1 MNRVTNFFLVFVLA
15 FAITNYFSR
24 DINSEIS
31 NNQTVTNTT
40 IYKRDVAVEISK
52 TINSIDTNKIDA
64 DIANKEQQF
73 SSKLISDLNEE
84 LVVLNQEITFL
95 IQQQKFSQ
103 FREKHGGVRGIYL
116 NGYHMTNNSK
126 LEIIN
131 NILDN
136 TNVNSL
142 VIDVKTDNGHILFDS
157 VNELAVEMS
166 NVRSKYNSE
175 RLNTLKDKNDL
186 YLIGRVVVFQDP
198 LFAKN
203 YPNEAVFDSYRNNI
217 YSQDGQ
223 YFIDPGSEKA
233 RNYVINIAKEACEL
247 GFDEIQFDYIRYPDS
262 NYKYMVFKD
271 ENTYDNRIKNI
282 NSFLMVAKKEI
293 NSLGCF
299 VSADVFGFILTNK
312 FDGGIGQNLE
322 TIIENVDFLSP
333 MVYPSHY
340 SKGSFGYQ
348 NPNRNPYGVITSA
361 LDDALERGVEEI
373 KLRPFLQGFWHSDA
387 EVQENIRA
395 AEDKNLDWI
404 IWNVSSSYNLL
415 LVKMG
420 LLLFFVSN
428 MMPCQK
434 LDMPVATT

>member
-64 DIANKEQQF
+64 DIASKEQKF

-103 FREKHGGVRGIYL
+103 FREKYGGVRGIYL

-282 NSFLMVAKKEI
+282 NSFLMIAKKEI

-404 IWNVSSSYNLL
+404 IWNVSSSYNL
-415 LVKMG
+415 G
-420 LLLFFVSN
+420 YFS
-428 MMPCQK
+428 K
-434 LDMPVATT
+434 LDS

>member
-1 MNRVTNFFLVFVLA
+1 MNRVTN
-15 FAITNYFSR
+15 TNYFSR

-404 IWNVSSSYNLL
+404 IWNVSSSYNL
-415 LVKMG
+415 G
-420 LLLFFVSN
+420 YFS
-428 MMPCQK
+428 K
-434 LDMPVATT
+434 LDS

>member
-1 MNRVTNFFLVFVLA
+1 MNRVANFFLVFVLA

-103 FREKHGGVRGIYL
+103 FREKHGGVRGVYL

-233 RNYVINIAKEACEL
+233 REYVINIAKEACEL

-271 ENTYDNRIKNI
+271 ENNYDNRIKNI

-373 KLRPFLQGFWHSDA
+373 KLRPFLQGFWHSDT

-404 IWNVSSSYNLL
+404 IWNVSSSYNL
-415 LVKMG
+415 G
-420 LLLFFVSN
+420 YFS
-428 MMPCQK
+428 K
-434 LDMPVATT
+434 LDS

>member
-271 ENTYDNRIKNI
+271 ENNYDNRIKNI

-404 IWNVSSSYNLL
+404 IWNVSSSYNL
-415 LVKMG
+415 G
-420 LLLFFVSN
+420 YFS
-428 MMPCQK
+428 K
-434 LDMPVATT
+434 LDS

>member
-1 MNRVTNFFLVFVLA
+1 MNRVANFFLVFVLA

-404 IWNVSSSYNLL
+404 IWNVSSSYNL
-415 LVKMG
+415 G
-420 LLLFFVSN
+420 YFS
-428 MMPCQK
+428 K
-434 LDMPVATT
+434 LDS

>member
-175 RLNTLKDKNDL
+175 TLNTLKDKNDL

-404 IWNVSSSYNLL
+404 IWNVSSSYNL
-415 LVKMG
+415 G
-420 LLLFFVSN
+420 YFS
-428 MMPCQK
+428 K
-434 LDMPVATT
+434 LDS

>member
-64 DIANKEQQF
+64 DIASKEQQF

-84 LVVLNQEITFL
+84 LVVLNQEIAFL

-404 IWNVSSSYNLL
+404 IWNVSSSYNL
-415 LVKMG
+415 G
-420 LLLFFVSN
+420 YFS
-428 MMPCQK
+428 K
-434 LDMPVATT
+434 LDS

>member
-175 RLNTLKDKNDL
+175 TLNTLKDKNDL

-203 YPNEAVFDSYRNNI
+203 YPNEAVFDSYNNKI

-404 IWNVSSSYNLL
+404 IWNVSSSYNL
-415 LVKMG
+415 G
-420 LLLFFVSN
+420 YFS
-428 MMPCQK
+428 K
-434 LDMPVATT
+434 LDS

>member
-15 FAITNYFSR
+15 FATTNFFSR
-24 DINSEIS
+24 DINNEKS
-31 NNQTVTNTT
+31 NNQIVTNTT
-40 IYKRDVAVEISK
+40 VYKTDVAVEIAKNIKSV
-52 TINSIDTNKIDA
+52 DANKINA
-64 DIANKEQQF
+64 DITSKEQKF

-95 IQQQKFSQ
+95 IKQQKFSQ
-103 FREKHGGVRGIYL
+103 FREKHGGVRGIYI
-116 NGYHMTNNSK
+116 NGYHMTNSSK
-126 LEIIN
+126 LERIN
-131 NILDN
+131 NILGN

-142 VIDVKTDNGHILFDS
+142 VIDVKTDNGHILFDT
-157 VNELAVEMS
+157 VDELAGEMS
-166 NVRSKYNSE
+166 NIRSKYNSKT
-175 RLNTLKDKNDL
+175 LNTLKDTNDL

-203 YPNEAVFDSYRNNI
+203 YPNEAIFDSYNKRI

-271 ENTYDNRIKNI
+271 ENTYENRIKNI
-282 NSFLMVAKKEI
+282 NSFLKVAKKEI

-299 VSADVFGFILTNK
+299 VSADVFGYILTNK

-322 TIIENVDFLSP
+322 TIIANVDFLSP

-373 KLRPFLQGFWHSDA
+373 KLRPFLQGFWHTDA

-404 IWNVSSSYNLL
+404 IWNVSSSYNL
-415 LVKMG
+415 G
-420 LLLFFVSN
+420 YFS
-428 MMPCQK
+428 K
-434 LDMPVATT
+434 LDS

>member
-31 NNQTVTNTT
+31 DNQTVTNTT

-64 DIANKEQQF
+64 DIASKEQKF

-95 IQQQKFSQ
+95 MQQQKFSQ

-395 AEDKNLDWI
+395 AEDKSLDWI
-404 IWNVSSSYNLL
+404 IWNVSSSYNL
-415 LVKMG
+415 G
-420 LLLFFVSN
+420 YFS
-428 MMPCQK
+428 K
-434 LDMPVATT
+434 LDS

>member
-15 FAITNYFSR
+15 FTITNFFSR
-24 DINSEIS
+24 DINNEIS
-31 NNQTVTNTT
+31 KNQIVTNTT
-40 IYKRDVAVEISK
+40 IYKRDIALEISK
-52 TINSIDTNKIDA
+52 TINNIDTNKIDA
-64 DIANKEQQF
+64 DIVSKEQKF

-95 IQQQKFSQ
+95 IKQQKFSQ
-103 FREKHGGVRGIYL
+103 FRDKHGGVRGIYL
-116 NGYHMTNNSK
+116 NGYHMTNSSK

-157 VNELAVEMS
+157 VNELALEMS
-166 NVRSKYNSE
+166 NVRSKYNNEILS
-175 RLNTLKDKNDL
+175 TLKDKNDL

-203 YPNEAVFDSYRNNI
+203 YPNEAVFDSNKNKI

-271 ENTYDNRIKNI
+271 ENTYENRIKNI

-312 FDGGIGQNLE
+312 FDGGVGQNLE

-340 SKGSFGYQ
+340 SNGSFGYE

-373 KLRPFLQGFWHSDA
+373 KLRPFLQGFWHSDF

-404 IWNVSSSYNLL
+404 IWNVSSSYNL
-415 LVKMG
+415 G
-420 LLLFFVSN
+420 YFS
-428 MMPCQK
+428 K
-434 LDMPVATT
+434 LDS

>member
-64 DIANKEQQF
+64 DIASKEQKF

-84 LVVLNQEITFL
+84 LVVLNQEIAFL

-404 IWNVSSSYNLL
+404 IWNVSSSYNL
-415 LVKMG
+415 G
-420 LLLFFVSN
+420 YFS
-428 MMPCQK
+428 K
-434 LDMPVATT
+434 LDS

>member
-1 MNRVTNFFLVFVLA
+1 MNRVTNFFLVFVLV

-103 FREKHGGVRGIYL
+103 FREKHGGVRGVYL

-175 RLNTLKDKNDL
+175 TLNTLKDKNDL

-203 YPNEAVFDSYRNNI
+203 YPNEAVFDSYNLSHDI
-217 YSQDGQ
+217 Y
-223 YFIDPGSEKA
+223 
-233 RNYVINIAKEACEL
+233 
-247 GFDEIQFDYIRYPDS
+247 
-262 NYKYMVFKD
+262 
-271 ENTYDNRIKNI
+271 
-282 NSFLMVAKKEI
+282 
-293 NSLGCF
+293 
-299 VSADVFGFILTNK
+299 
-312 FDGGIGQNLE
+312 
-322 TIIENVDFLSP
+322 
-333 MVYPSHY
+333 
-340 SKGSFGYQ
+340 
-348 NPNRNPYGVITSA
+348 
-361 LDDALERGVEEI
+361 
-373 KLRPFLQGFWHSDA
+373 
-387 EVQENIRA
+387 
-395 AEDKNLDWI
+395 
-404 IWNVSSSYNLL
+404 
-415 LVKMG
+415 
-420 LLLFFVSN
+420 
-428 MMPCQK
+428 
-434 LDMPVATT
+434 

>member
-84 LVVLNQEITFL
+84 LVVLNQEIAFL

-175 RLNTLKDKNDL
+175 TLNTLKDKNDL

-203 YPNEAVFDSYRNNI
+203 YPNEAVFDSYNNKI

-233 RNYVINIAKEACEL
+233 REYVINIAKEACEL

-271 ENTYDNRIKNI
+271 ENTFDNRIKNI
-282 NSFLMVAKKEI
+282 NSFLMIAKKEI

-322 TIIENVDFLSP
+322 TIIKNVDFLSP

-361 LDDALERGVEEI
+361 LDDAFERGVEEI

-404 IWNVSSSYNLL
+404 IWNVSSSYNL
-415 LVKMG
+415 G
-420 LLLFFVSN
+420 YFS
-428 MMPCQK
+428 K
-434 LDMPVATT
+434 LDS

>member
-31 NNQTVTNTT
+31 DNQTVTNTT

-64 DIANKEQQF
+64 DIASKEQQF

-404 IWNVSSSYNLL
+404 IWNVSSSYNL
-415 LVKMG
+415 G
-420 LLLFFVSN
+420 YFS
-428 MMPCQK
+428 K
-434 LDMPVATT
+434 LDS

>member
-52 TINSIDTNKIDA
+52 NINSIDTNKIDA

-103 FREKHGGVRGIYL
+103 FREKHGGVRGVYL

-175 RLNTLKDKNDL
+175 TLNTLKDKNDL

-203 YPNEAVFDSYRNNI
+203 YPNEAVFDSYKNKI

-271 ENTYDNRIKNI
+271 ENNYDNRIKNI

-361 LDDALERGVEEI
+361 LDDALNRGVEEI

-404 IWNVSSSYNLL
+404 IWNVSSSYNL
-415 LVKMG
+415 G
-420 LLLFFVSN
+420 YFS
-428 MMPCQK
+428 K
-434 LDMPVATT
+434 LDS

>member
-15 FAITNYFSR
+15 FATTNFFSR
-24 DINSEIS
+24 DIKNEKS
-31 NNQTVTNTT
+31 NNQIVTNTT
-40 IYKRDVAVEISK
+40 VYKTDVAVEIAR
-52 TINSIDTNKIDA
+52 TIKSNDTNKISA
-64 DIANKEQQF
+64 DITSKEQKF

-95 IQQQKFSQ
+95 IKQQKFSQ
-103 FREKHGGVRGIYL
+103 FRDKHGGVRGIYL
-116 NGYHMTNNSK
+116 NGYHMTNSSK

-157 VNELAVEMS
+157 VNELALEMS
-166 NVRSKYNSE
+166 NVRSKYNNEILS
-175 RLNTLKDKNDL
+175 TLKDKNDL

-203 YPNEAVFDSYRNNI
+203 YPNEAVFDSYKKEI

-271 ENTYDNRIKNI
+271 ENTYENRIKNI

-312 FDGGIGQNLE
+312 FDGGVGQNLE

-340 SKGSFGYQ
+340 SNGSFGYE

-373 KLRPFLQGFWHSDA
+373 KLRPFLQGFWHSDF

-404 IWNVSSSYNLL
+404 IWNVSSSYNL
-415 LVKMG
+415 G
-420 LLLFFVSN
+420 YFS
-428 MMPCQK
+428 K
-434 LDMPVATT
+434 LDS